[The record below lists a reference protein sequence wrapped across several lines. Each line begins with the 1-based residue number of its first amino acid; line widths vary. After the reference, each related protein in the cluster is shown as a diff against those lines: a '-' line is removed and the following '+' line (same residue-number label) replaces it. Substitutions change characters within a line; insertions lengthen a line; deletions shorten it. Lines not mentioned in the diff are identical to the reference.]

1 MADQEK
7 FFPAEITAVDC
18 DSLAERVG
26 LRAGDVLLSIDGQ
39 PLRDVIDVRAYA
51 ADPYLALVVEREGRR
66 LEIEAER
73 RYGEPLGLNFARELF
88 EGLPRVCCNRCE
100 FCFVA
105 QMPRGFR
112 PALYV
117 KDDDYRLSFLHGN
130 YITLTNWSEADWQ
143 RVEAQ
148 FLSPL
153 YISVHAVDP
162 QVRTALMRHPR
173 AGQVMAQLTRLAEM
187 GITLHTQ
194 AVLVPG
200 VNDGPQLDRTLRE
213 LAALYPSV
221 ADVSIVPVGLT
232 RRHAPGLRPYT
243 AEEARAVLAQIQ
255 AWQVRFVDRF
265 RRCLVYP
272 ADEWFL
278 MLDPPRVPPPRGDD
292 RGVPALIE
300 NGVGMARHFIDRWE
314 AVQAILREAGGD
326 TQTWVTGALFAP
338 LLRRYAARFQLATGI
353 AAEVIAAPNRTFGE
367 TVTVAGLL
375 TAADVLAALEKR
387 FVGDVVVL
395 PAEIFRGPGG
405 RALDDQTPA
414 ALQAALRR
422 PLVIVATHED
432 EIRTERIG

>member
-1 MADQEK
+1 MTHQEK
-7 FFPAEITAVDC
+7 FFPAEITAVDR

-26 LRAGDVLLSIDGQ
+26 LRAGDVLLSIAGQ

-51 ADPYLALVVEREGRR
+51 AEPYLALVIEREGQR

-73 RYGEPLGLNFARELF
+73 RYGEPLGLNFAQELF
-88 EGLPRVCCNRCE
+88 DGPPRVCCNRCE

-162 QVRTALMRHPR
+162 QVRAALMRHPR
-173 AGQVMAQLTRLAEM
+173 AGQIMAQLTRLAEM
-187 GITLHTQ
+187 RVTLHTQ

-200 VNDGPQLDRTLRE
+200 VNDGPQLDRTIRE
-213 LAALYPSV
+213 LAALYPAV

-243 AEEARAVLAQIQ
+243 PAEARAVLDQIQ
-255 AWQVRFVDRF
+255 VWQERLMAEFGRRF
-265 RRCLVYP
+265 VYP
-272 ADEWFL
+272 ADEWFFL
-278 MLDPPRVPPPRGDD
+278 AAAPLPSAATYDD
-292 RGVPALIE
+292 RLPALIE
-300 NGVGMARHFIDRWE
+300 NGVGMARCFIDRWA
-314 AVQAILREAGGD
+314 AVQTILREAGGD
-326 TQTWVTGALFAP
+326 RQTWVTGALFAP
-338 LLRRYAARFQLATGI
+338 LLRDYAARFQLATGI
-353 AAEVIAAPNRTFGE
+353 AAEVVAAPNRTFGE

-405 RALDDQTPA
+405 RTLDDQTTA

-422 PLVIVATHED
+422 PLLIVATHED
-432 EIRTERIG
+432 EIRAERVG